1 MTMNRFVI
9 ALATLILVYLLVLAS
24 TDPWDLA
31 FGALLGTGLLL
42 GTRDFVFTARPAPIA
57 HLGLRTLAF
66 LPFVGATAWDILRG
80 TWMVALVVLH
90 LRPLRHP
97 GIVVIPFAERTP
109 LGVAVTALV
118 SGLSPGT
125 FLVDVDEENRTMLVH
140 VLDASDPDAVRAEF
154 EAFYRRYQRHVFP

>member
-1 MTMNRFVI
+1 MNRFLL

-24 TDPWDLA
+24 TNVWDVA

-42 GTRDFVFTARPAPIA
+42 GTRDFIFTGRPVTIAHPAP
-57 HLGLRTLAF
+57 RSLAF
-66 LPFVGATAWDILRG
+66 LPFVAATVWDILRG
-80 TWMVALVVLH
+80 TWRVTLVVLH
-90 LRPLRHP
+90 LRPLRCP
-97 GIVVIPFAERTP
+97 GIVAVPIAERTP
-109 LGVAVTALV
+109 LGVAITALA

-125 FLVDVDEENRTMLVH
+125 FLVDVDEADRMMLMH